1 MAGFNEFFDALMKG
15 MQMPP
20 EVNVPPRQMGA
31 DFNPMIEDVRRR
43 QQEEQAQVVADNF
56 IHMFN
61 NLGTMA
67 QAGTQNVI
75 DIAQPFMRVADQQG
89 QIVEQIGQGLGVGL
103 QSAEDLIAMLQ
114 AAPAAPMAP
123 APVPAAAIA
132 QAPPVTQAPAVP
144 QQKVPFWE
152 PPQHHADFN
161 VEREFNNF
169 NNMLAIQQR
178 SKEVPFTRRKEWFEM
193 QGIVSR
199 NEWDQLTPA
208 ERAVTPYYDETQFIP
223 KEWDRRTDKEMDT
236 VDLDFSQFSSPHMTI
251 PGVVQSGGTLGA
263 EEKAIRD
270 NWRKSFRTTEPATW
284 VQDQGDQRRED
295 EKAKW
300 ERYSK
305 KKTLEK
311 RLEANRAHRMA
322 QMADERNVQQKLEVN
337 NFEDLIR
344 FAGGLTPE
352 ALDQLNKAMDVLD
365 KFQSRE
371 DVKTARDLQLKQ
383 QEFAVANAELTL
395 QRNRAAIESD
405 ALDMKQ
411 KKLDY
416 KAGKIKLSQVKQ
428 MAPIDMQM
436 AREKLKAQLLSN
448 TNAEEQIKTSRVM
461 RKYER
466 SMMPIQKE
474 HLELQVDALKNNPR
488 DAAEARKNLI
498 SGLSDALADFE
509 GIGDNFITSTT
520 VIPEE
525 MKLEFETPKSLLEK
539 KQAITAQD
547 PLHDKKVNLFTWRL
561 LRSPNTKLGQIMSQ
575 IKAAG
580 LDNDPQVLAL
590 LPGGSTQED
599 FNKSMW
605 SKGDAAI
612 FLQQWSN

>member
-1 MAGFNEFFDALMKG
+1 
-15 MQMPP
+15 
-20 EVNVPPRQMGA
+20 
-31 DFNPMIEDVRRR
+31 
-43 QQEEQAQVVADNF
+43 
-56 IHMFN
+56 
-61 NLGTMA
+61 
-67 QAGTQNVI
+67 
-75 DIAQPFMRVADQQG
+75 
-89 QIVEQIGQGLGVGL
+89 
-103 QSAEDLIAMLQ
+103 
-114 AAPAAPMAP
+114 
-123 APVPAAAIA
+123 
-132 QAPPVTQAPAVP
+132 
-144 QQKVPFWE
+144 
-152 PPQHHADFN
+152 
-161 VEREFNNF
+161 
-169 NNMLAIQQR
+169 
-178 SKEVPFTRRKEWFEM
+178 
-193 QGIVSR
+193 
-199 NEWDQLTPA
+199 
-208 ERAVTPYYDETQFIP
+208 
-223 KEWDRRTDKEMDT
+223 
-236 VDLDFSQFSSPHMTI
+236 
-251 PGVVQSGGTLGA
+251 
-263 EEKAIRD
+263 
-270 NWRKSFRTTEPATW
+270 
-284 VQDQGDQRRED
+284 
-295 EKAKW
+295 
-300 ERYSK
+300 
-305 KKTLEK
+305 
-311 RLEANRAHRMA
+311 MA

-344 FAGGLTPE
+344 FAGGLTPV

-525 MKLEFETPKSLLEK
+525 MKLEFETPMD
-539 KQAITAQD
+539 TTF
-547 PLHDKKVNLFTWRL
+547 PL
-561 LRSPNTKLGQIMSQ
+561 
-575 IKAAG
+575 
-580 LDNDPQVLAL
+580 
-590 LPGGSTQED
+590 
-599 FNKSMW
+599 
-605 SKGDAAI
+605 
-612 FLQQWSN
+612 